1 VISDHKEKLRR
12 ANVLHFFTNAS
23 PGQLDFCRDQKNR
36 SPVSLQC
43 SKETPKAET
52 YCHPSTGQLDKAHN
66 FPYFCIISLLS
77 FSPRSIRLWYESS
90 RRYKRLLFPAKSNR
104 QSNLLHTRFLLF
116 AFSVFIFQFSKKL
129 HFIFFIF
136 FFNYTELLQLN
147 FTKPIATFRHSF
159 WEKQNTATSITTSIG
174 YTYSQ
179 LDLKKEKFRL
189 ADASLFHRLSS
200 RSIRLI
206 LDQKTTAGQLD
217 FRLQTSSRVV
227 KLPNFF
233 LRSIRR
239 YRSSRPKNTAAV
251 WKLLQLPT
259 ISILGQFDSI
269 FSSFSSSCHSF
280 AD

>member
-1 VISDHKEKLRR
+1 MFKRNSKSRNLLSSSYRSIRQGL
-12 ANVLHFFTNAS
+12 
-23 PGQLDFCRDQKNR
+23 QL
-36 SPVSLQC
+36 P
-43 SKETPKAET
+43 
-52 YCHPSTGQLDKAHN
+52 
-66 FPYFCIISLLS
+66 FCIISLLS
-77 FSPRSIRLWYESS
+77 FSPRSIRLWYGSS
-90 RRYKRLLFPAKSNR
+90 RRYKRLLFPSKSNR

-116 AFSVFIFQFSKKL
+116 AFSVFILQFSERL
-129 HFIFFIF
+129 HFIFLIF
-136 FFNYTELLQLN
+136 FFNCTELLQLI

-159 WEKQNTATSITTSIG
+159 WEKQNTATSIATSIG

-189 ADASLFHRLSS
+189 ADASLLHRLSS

-269 FSSFSSSCHSF
+269 SSSFSSSCHSS